1 MGNFY
6 LSAYTFLLV
15 KEEYF
20 SYNSSRKEFVTML
33 IIQGIQVTV
42 EALLDA
48 VSKLSPTEQAR
59 FERGLKA
66 MRQQRVS
73 LKEKVSRCAESYKF
87 PTKQQKRLR
96 ELLEKNK
103 ERLLRPEEEKE
114 LDTLLE
120 ELDRR
125 NLLLADEIFSLAH
138 QQKNSAGRNKRG
150 EIS

>member
-1 MGNFY
+1 
-6 LSAYTFLLV
+6 
-15 KEEYF
+15 
-20 SYNSSRKEFVTML
+20 ML

-42 EALLDA
+42 EELLDA
-48 VSKLSPTEQAR
+48 VLKLSPTEQAR
-59 FERGLKA
+59 FERDLKA
-66 MRQQRVS
+66 MRQRRMS
-73 LKEKVSRCAESYKF
+73 LKEEVIRCAESYKF
-87 PTKQQKRLR
+87 PPKQQDRLR

-103 ERLLRPEEEKE
+103 EGVLNPEEEKE